1 MSVDNI
7 SDATNRTL
15 RNTIHREI
23 GCFTDE
29 INKAD
34 RIYFLVDI
42 ESKKFDNFFE
52 AIKAK
57 PFNETDTDISEKDL
71 LIIFDSEE
79 NENSRFYDIVRSFKY
94 SGGHVA
100 VIAVNRDLDY
110 LQFVDEIL
118 GININQSDIDEYGV
132 SSIFIGAMDTLL
144 DEIDKKIIYFDK
156 K

>member
-1 MSVDNI
+1 MSVDSVN
-7 SDATNRTL
+7 DAINRTL

-34 RIYFLVDI
+34 RIYFLTDI

-79 NENSRFYDIVRSFKY
+79 NENSRFYDIVRSFKH
-94 SGGHVA
+94 SGGHIA
-100 VIAVNRDLDY
+100 VIVANRDLDY

-132 SSIFIGAMDTLL
+132 SSIFMGTMGTLL
-144 DEIDKKIIYFDK
+144 DEVDKKIIYFDK